1 MSGREAGIGAYLGYL
16 KGLRDSGIVYFVE
29 GGQAVNFWAEF
40 IDARIGGGPL
50 AMMRPFTSKDC
61 DIWVSGSAWE
71 KLKQN
76 PLLRKG
82 SSPADGQLGIL
93 TLSEEPPLVV
103 DMLSLVYGIPVKD
116 CQRLFDRAMD
126 DGAVKVIDPISLF
139 RSKCHCF
146 LHLDQADRQDE
157 RHVRIMALV
166 LPEYLSLLAGEVESG
181 DLPARSVIREIK
193 WLEKTVGLAACR
205 RAMEMLGIA
214 KNSLIPSARL
224 KKSEAE
230 ELRRYA
236 AAHDEQ
242 GGIDV
247 SP

>member
-1 MSGREAGIGAYLGYL
+1 MSGREAGIDAYLGYL
-16 KGLRDSGIVYFVE
+16 KGLRDSEIVYFVE
-29 GGQAVNFWAEF
+29 GGQAVNFWAEY
-40 IDARIGGGPL
+40 IDARAESGSL
-50 AMMRPFTSKDC
+50 AKMRPFTSKDC
-61 DIWVSGSAWE
+61 DIWVSGAAWA
-71 KLKQN
+71 KLKLN

-116 CQRLFDRAMD
+116 CQRLYERAMD
-126 DGAVKVIDPISLF
+126 DGTVKVIDPISLF

-157 RHVRIMALV
+157 RHMRIMALV

-181 DLPARSVIREIK
+181 GLTAQSVIREIK
-193 WLEKTVGLAACR
+193 WLDKTAGLAACR
-205 RAMEMLGIA
+205 RAMEMLRLDRE
-214 KNSLIPSARL
+214 SLIPWARL
-224 KKSEAE
+224 KNSESE

-236 AAHDEQ
+236 TAQ
-242 GGIDV
+242 GA
-247 SP
+247 